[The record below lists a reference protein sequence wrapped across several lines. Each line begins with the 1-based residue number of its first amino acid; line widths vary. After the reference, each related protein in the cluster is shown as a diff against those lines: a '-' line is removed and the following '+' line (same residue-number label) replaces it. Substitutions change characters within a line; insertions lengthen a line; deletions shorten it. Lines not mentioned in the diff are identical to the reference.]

1 MALFYQPLV
10 AKGVYKL
17 DEEESRHAQKV
28 LRLKLG
34 ATIQLTDGLGRF
46 YDVRLTNTES
56 RQCEFEVLKSEPAP
70 SRNYKIHVAI
80 APTKNTDRIEWF
92 VEKAVE
98 LGIDKISFI
107 LCKNS
112 EVCLL
117 LLMPLIGIGSLIATP
132 DLPLLFSWSFSLW
145 ALNRILAQNAKISD
159 AALFGLALGLGG
171 LSKYH
176 IILLLPIAA
185 FVWWRTPNRPALHRW
200 LPITLAVAVLV
211 SSPVWIWNIQNDWA
225 SFRFQLD
232 HGLGRKVWKPSWTSE
247 YLLAQIGL
255 LFPIVV
261 WLAIKSTAPLLLRVA
276 AWFPLIFFFFTSFRG
291 YVEANWPIVA
301 HPLVL
306 ALAVSQLYAYR
317 RSLQI
322 TAAFWAALLA
332 ILLGLLAV
340 PGWPA
345 WTLKTKLRDLHQYDT
360 LRTVSLPL
368 EPLYARSYQ
377 MASILSF
384 SQQRKVYKLRGMNRR
399 DFFDTL
405 PGSSP
410 THDTI
415 YLAVNRGDM
424 LPEPW
429 TLWKKTNVTP
439 VDDQFEI
446 WELHRP

>member
-1 MALFYQPLV
+1 MNTWWKIWWWSLAAKLALAANIPLTP
-10 AKGVYKL
+10 
-17 DEEESRHAQKV
+17 DEAYYWVWTQHPQLSYFDHPPAIAW
-28 LRLKLG
+28 LLTLG
-34 ATIQLTDGLGRF
+34 DWLPTWAVRWPAILLAHCSLWFWTRLTDDWL
-46 YDVRLTNTES
+46 N
-56 RQCEFEVLKSEPAP
+56 
-70 SRNYKIHVAI
+70 RNQQLL
-80 APTKNTDRIEWF
+80 F
-92 VEKAVE
+92 
-98 LGIDKISFI
+98 L
-107 LCKNS
+107 
-112 EVCLL
+112 CLL